1 MRSLFLL
8 AILLFKQPAA
18 AQVEKLAVNA
28 GFIIRHVNVIPITKD
43 TLLKNQIVIITNN
56 TVVWIGPDN
65 SNNSKLKTKAKV
77 IDGTNKFLMPGMA
90 DMHAHFPPYKDLKN
104 YFTLNLLAGV
114 TSIRSMRG
122 DLEHLKIKVDNALP
136 QLHLYLSSP
145 PITKDLSIDKKTADS
160 IVVVSKS
167 SGFNFLKVLSI
178 KDSASFLNLADACR
192 SYQFTFCG
200 HGLSNIS
207 METLLKSGYNSI
219 EHLTGYAEN
228 LKKGESYVGELIKL
242 TAKNK
247 VYNCATEDYFE
258 IGYNMQ
264 DISTLKKRN
273 GLQYMHDSIIARW
286 DKEITEDQA
295 KIGEKKLKEQRD
307 YYTKYRLAKN
317 KILVSLTKS
326 SAPLLIGPD
335 AGGAYAVPG
344 FAIQE
349 EMKHHANAGL
359 TNYQVLRMAT
369 INAAMYMNK
378 ENSGSVEKGKE
389 ANLILL
395 GANPLSDLNNL
406 NSIEGVL
413 SIQAIKQYRS

>member
-1 MRSLFLL
+1 
-8 AILLFKQPAA
+8 
-18 AQVEKLAVNA
+18 
-28 GFIIRHVNVIPITKD
+28 
-43 TLLKNQIVIITNN
+43 
-56 TVVWIGPDN
+56 
-65 SNNSKLKTKAKV
+65 
-77 IDGTNKFLMPGMA
+77 
-90 DMHAHFPPYKDLKN
+90 
-104 YFTLNLLAGV
+104 
-114 TSIRSMRG
+114 
-122 DLEHLKIKVDNALP
+122 
-136 QLHLYLSSP
+136 
-145 PITKDLSIDKKTADS
+145 
-160 IVVVSKS
+160 
-167 SGFNFLKVLSI
+167 
-178 KDSASFLNLADACR
+178 
-192 SYQFTFCG
+192 
-200 HGLSNIS
+200 
-207 METLLKSGYNSI
+207 
-219 EHLTGYAEN
+219 
-228 LKKGESYVGELIKL
+228 
-242 TAKNK
+242 
-247 VYNCATEDYFE
+247 

-273 GLQYMHDSIIARW
+273 GLQYIPDSIIARW